1 MRFLLIEDDP
11 DQRMVFTMLLKEL
24 GHEVYESSNA
34 AEARRAPEYEIALVD
49 RNLPDADGVD
59 LACELAAKTY
69 LLTGE
74 DLPRVIQKRL
84 DEAGVA
90 VLKKPMRAA
99 DFARLFA

>member
-11 DQRMVFTMLLKEL
+11 DQRKVFTLLLKEL
-24 GHEVYESSNA
+24 GHEVYESSSA
-34 AEARRAPEYEIALVD
+34 AEARTVTGYEIALVD

-59 LACELAAKTY
+59 LACALEAKAY

-90 VLKKPMRAA
+90 VLKKPMRAV